1 MYYEGYFY
9 EGFALAKDGIAV
21 WPEGSYYRGNIL
33 NSRLEGDGVYYNAYS
48 TLNYR
53 GQWKNDKPQG
63 LGTERWANGN
73 NFEGQ
78 FKDGYKDGKGKFAW
92 QNGATY
98 DGDFKIGYMWGRGTL
113 RKGNGIY
120 EG

>member
-1 MYYEGYFY
+1 
-9 EGFALAKDGIAV
+9 
-21 WPEGSYYRGNIL
+21 
-33 NSRLEGDGVYYNAYS
+33 
-48 TLNYR
+48 
-53 GQWKNDKPQG
+53 